1 MYTTLA
7 ILQAIPAAGTIYG
20 TKAWNLYKA
29 CEEISDKCMP
39 GYYQMGRMMAKVP
52 EVRNLV
58 LFAGVF
64 FVCLWLQ
71 LFALVYHY
79 SHDKFATPPVYATH
93 IGAIGAVALLL
104 CLWTLQKRLDE
115 DEQKQESVWKQTTTR
130 QLLAGYVA
138 PNLAFV
144 YLHYKRESV
153 ASKVPA
159 LREYGI
165 V

>member
-93 IGAIGAVALLL
+93 IGAIGAVAILMCFVLMQNLLR
-104 CLWTLQKRLDE
+104 THGSNE
-115 DEQKQESVWKQTTTR
+115 NIWKQTTTR